1 MNIGLFYGRFDPVSC
16 LEIKHAFREKKTLA
30 LDEVWF
36 VLDDEG
42 TDYKHRMTLLKL
54 GLHGKGFRILR
65 KSELAEKEKDS
76 YADITDN
83 SLAIRELGFD
93 QLKLLNTRQKRYIM
107 DHYLYLESISKST
120 LKEKRWAHVQRVADL
135 CVQFARGNGYDQQK
149 AYCAGILHDL
159 AKNMDREVQQYYVRT
174 YCPQI
179 LNDNWQIWHRPV
191 AAIMLKTK
199 LKMSDR
205 EIIKAVRHH
214 CLGDDES
221 VLSMIVYCADKL
233 DPGRNYDSSQEIA
246 LCTSDIK
253 RGYQTVK
260 QQQFEYLKKEG
271 VI

>member
-1 MNIGLFYGRFDPVSC
+1 MNIGLFYGRFDPVSMP
-16 LEIKHAFREKKTLA
+16 EIRHAFREKKKLA
-30 LDEVWF
+30 LNEVWF
-36 VLDDEG
+36 IMDDEG
-42 TDYKHRMTLLKL
+42 TDCKHRMTLLKL
-54 GLHGKGFRILR
+54 GLHGKGFRVLR
-65 KSELAEKEKDS
+65 KSELVTDNRNR
-76 YADITDN
+76 YIDITDG
-83 SLAIRELGFD
+83 SLAIRELGFSE
-93 QLKLLNTRQKRYIM
+93 LKLLNTRQKRYIM

-149 AYCAGILHDL
+149 AYCAGMLHDL
-159 AKNMDREVQQYYVRT
+159 AKNMDKDIQEYYVRT
-174 YCPQI
+174 YCPEI
-179 LNDNWQIWHRPV
+179 LNDNWQTWHRPV
-191 AAIMLKTK
+191 AAVLLKSK

-214 CLGDDES
+214 CIGDDES

-233 DPGRNYDSSQEIA
+233 DPGRDYDSSREIA
-246 LCTSDIK
+246 LCTANIK